1 MADDLDEEWWLNNE
15 DREKVHSNMEQ
26 KSSAT
31 GIIGMNV
38 ALDCFFLISA

>member
-38 ALDCFFLISA
+38 ALDCFFF